1 MFDVNPAP
9 LKKHSEYFDMIIEP
23 FEGWDDWCH
32 SNPDDDSD
40 HEDRLFDDDTEYDE
54 DDDDEE

>member
-1 MFDVNPAP
+1 
-9 LKKHSEYFDMIIEP
+9 MIIEP

-40 HEDRLFDDDTEYDE
+40 HEDRLFDDNIDE
-54 DDDDEE
+54 DDDEDED